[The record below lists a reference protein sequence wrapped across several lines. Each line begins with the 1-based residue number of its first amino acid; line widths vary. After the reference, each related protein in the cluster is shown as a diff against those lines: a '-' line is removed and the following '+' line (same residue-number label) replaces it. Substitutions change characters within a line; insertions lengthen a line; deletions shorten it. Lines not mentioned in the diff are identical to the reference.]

1 MSYGSTNMDDKNGT
15 SEITQRDVAGSNN
28 IESRSPWG
36 VPLSK
41 VSRNSGSASPSAGA
55 TFSSKVDT
63 VEAEVEHGGP
73 NYKDEKDLTKEDQ
86 FCFGQDTVTFLTSA
100 GCPSENREI
109 TVHDADEVVVD
120 VSPNAHSLDTLDVF
134 IRQNLAASHVKGMYV
149 YDNTFTV
156 LPGSVS
162 RFTNLRSL
170 KIFSNEVK
178 LLPDEVGSIDRLED
192 LQMKISPAGL
202 GKLPPIG
209 KLKFLKT
216 LELHQT
222 PLRPVFT
229 LPSEISKLQLLTRLA
244 VCNFSISFLP
254 PEIGDLKNLEE
265 LDLSFNKL
273 KQLPKEISSLL
284 ALKHFRAE
292 NNKLINLPSGFA
304 QLPNLS
310 SVDIAHNKFTSLE
323 SLGLSLMPSLRVL
336 NAKFNKLKTT
346 GKIPNWITC
355 DLEGNPFSLAD
366 MTSSSD
372 GSEDILDA
380 DLLPPA
386 TDGDKAS
393 SPTPVLLSQE
403 FVLPKNVRH
412 AKTKRGW
419 KRQDI
424 QQLQARQDR
433 LNLSRNLK
441 VEVSKDTDIVCVRE
455 GQADMEEQTSRL
467 VDVDSPKASIIS
479 ETELNVSAERA
490 PQIADYRQDNNASGA
505 CFANGCYSQKNH
517 KHLLTA
523 VSEIDDSDS
532 APTKASIRSYSSR
545 KVISGARDNQTSCNE
560 NIDDANI
567 IDGEDG
573 KTFTFTSKLE
583 SDTTVVNSRRKDSG
597 SDRNPKPAKR
607 RRSAQTF
614 SEVSYKYRTKSIVG
628 FNDCL
633 QDGFYDAGRD
643 HPFGAL
649 EVLEKQQLCF
659 DSREVILVD
668 RDRDEELDVIAFAAH
683 KFLSKLELAGEEASQ
698 THSFGLSVLQKAMM
712 LSLYVSDCFGG
723 SDKTFNVTNA
733 RRAAI
738 GGCRDVPFLCS
749 CSSTLGSSSN
759 ESNNDSIQG
768 TVPTVHQL
776 CETSARLLRAQRQ
789 SNVVPLGLLPYGVC
803 RHRAILFKVDNLSP
817 PLTGLKQYLCD
828 RASVP
833 CELVRGYLDYV
844 PHAWNVVLVKK
855 ADLAVRMLV
864 DPCRPLDIREEKD
877 SEYFCR
883 YIPLRR
889 FQLPS
894 HQKGNLEVVSKD
906 ITPVLLDEIGR
917 GASGSVVRRCTLG
930 SVTAAA
936 KVHMVDR
943 ASEEMHKV
951 LNRFLSELRIFCSL
965 REHPHI
971 VSFYGHEFSS
981 DPTRLDSSKP
991 TDDYMEL
998 RLFMEYVPGVSL
1010 EMVLASYSTDGQ
1022 AHMPVKLAA
1031 FVSKAVVLAL
1041 SFVHSK
1047 GIVHRDIKSSNV
1059 LVDLEGNWVASAPPV
1074 KLCDFDSAVP
1084 LASSSAHTCYLAH
1097 RGIPPVEV
1105 CVGTPRWMAPEVFQA
1120 MYSKRPYA
1128 AEADMWSFGC
1138 LIFEMLTLQVPYAG
1152 LPEAQ
1157 IHAYIQAGKRPPLPT
1172 KFERLVSES
1181 IEAAANDWNSLSDE
1195 EVKTLKGLVSLFIS
1209 CTESNASDRPTAL
1222 EALKSLSDLVD
1233 GFATNPLDVKIEN
1246 LDKFVNGC
1254 RQMIDTCPVGLQRT
1268 FDRPQNLQDE
1278 TNIPQTE

>member
-15 SEITQRDVAGSNN
+15 LEVTQKDVAGSNN

-36 VPLSK
+36 APLSK
-41 VSRNSGSASPSAGA
+41 VLRNSGSASPSAGA

-73 NYKDEKDLTKEDQ
+73 NYKDEKDLTKEIE
-86 FCFGQDTVTFLTSA
+86 FCFGQDSVAFPTSA
-100 GCPSENREI
+100 GCPSENCEI

-120 VSPNAHSLDTLDVF
+120 ISPNAHSLDTLDVF
-134 IRQNLAASHVKGMYV
+134 IRQSLAASHVKGMYV

-178 LLPDEVGSIDRLED
+178 LLPDEVGSIDRLEN

-292 NNKLINLPSGFA
+292 NNKLIDLPSGFA

-310 SVDIAHNKFTSLE
+310 SVDIAHNKLTSLE
-323 SLGLSLMPSLRVL
+323 SLGLSLMPTLRIL

-355 DLEGNPFSLAD
+355 NLEGNPFALGD

-372 GSEDILDA
+372 GSEDILN
-380 DLLPPA
+380 LLPSA
-386 TDGDKAS
+386 TDGDEAS
-393 SPTPVLLSQE
+393 SPAPVLLSQE
-403 FVLPKNVRH
+403 FVLPKNARH

-455 GQADMEEQTSRL
+455 GQADMEEQISRL
-467 VDVDSPKASIIS
+467 VDVDSHKASIIS
-479 ETELNVSAERA
+479 ETEVNVSAERA
-490 PQIADYRQDNNASGA
+490 PQIADYWQDNNASGA

-583 SDTTVVNSRRKDSG
+583 SDTTVVNSRRKDNG

-668 RDRDEELDVIAFAAH
+668 RDRDEELDVIAFSAH
-683 KFLSKLELAGEEASQ
+683 NFLSKLELAGEEATQ

-723 SDKTFNVTNA
+723 SDKTFNVTDA
-733 RRAAI
+733 RRAAL

-759 ESNNDSIQG
+759 ESNNNSIQG

-776 CETSARLLRAQRQ
+776 CETSARLLQAQRQ

-803 RHRAILFKVDNLSP
+803 RHRAILFK
-817 PLTGLKQYLCD
+817 YLCD

-951 LNRFLSELRIFCSL
+951 LS
-965 REHPHI
+965 
-971 VSFYGHEFSS
+971 SS

-991 TDDYMEL
+991 TDDSMQL

-1010 EMVLASYSTDGQ
+1010 EMVLASYATDGQ

-1047 GIVHRDIKSSNV
+1047 GIVHRDVKSSNV

-1152 LPEAQ
+1152 LPESQ

-1181 IEAAANDWNSLSDE
+1181 IEEAANDWNSLSDE
-1195 EVKTLKGLVSLFIS
+1195 EVKTLKGLASLFIS
-1209 CTESNASDRPTAL
+1209 CTESSASDRPTAL

-1246 LDKFVNGC
+1246 LDKFVSDCDC